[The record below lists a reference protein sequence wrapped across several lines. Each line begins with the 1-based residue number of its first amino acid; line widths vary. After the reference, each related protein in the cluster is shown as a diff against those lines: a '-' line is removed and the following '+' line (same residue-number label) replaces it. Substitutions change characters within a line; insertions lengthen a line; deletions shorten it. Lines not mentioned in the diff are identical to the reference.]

1 MAIYY
6 RNANI
11 GVRLPVGQTST
22 EPEVERHVHIQDA
35 SATVAY
41 EMFGVEEVNT
51 KLIFDDPDGFEYY
64 KAFGRVTWNGKEYA
78 ILVKPKLWDQVALAS
93 HIEVLIQEI
102 QGTSP
107 SGDALPPR

>member
-22 EPEVERHVHIQDA
+22 EPEVERHVHIQPA
-35 SATVAY
+35 STTVAY
-41 EMFGVEEVNT
+41 EQFGVEETNT
-51 KLIFDDPDGFEYY
+51 FLLMDDPGAIAYY
-64 KAFGRVTWNGKEYA
+64 QAFGRVTWDGKEYA
-78 ILVKPKLWDQVALAS
+78 ILAAPKLWDQVALAS

-107 SGDALPPR
+107 SGDALPLR